1 MARRAVSFGI
11 VLGLALTVVWSV
23 TGAHYFW
30 PGWIW
35 FTLAL
40 PIAFYRGIRWALRTR
55 GRRSLALDA
64 AISLVI
70 AAALVAIW
78 VMSSH
83 HYFWPIWPIL
93 GLGVVLAGH
102 ALLVSSAPNSREQA
116 LSERV
121 DVLDPY
127 PQRRPRRPG
136 GGDASGRT

>member
-55 GRRSLALDA
+55 RPAL
-64 AISLVI
+64 I
-70 AAALVAIW
+70 
-78 VMSSH
+78 
-83 HYFWPIWPIL
+83 
-93 GLGVVLAGH
+93 G
-102 ALLVSSAPNSREQA
+102 
-116 LSERV
+116 
-121 DVLDPY
+121 
-127 PQRRPRRPG
+127 PRTPP
-136 GGDASGRT
+136 SPS